1 MPASICV
8 YGTENGWGVG
18 NVPGRTFGI
27 AQLTAIFG
35 DALLLPELKSTQEQT
50 ICIRSHDLG
59 NLLYDPS
66 LDFGLGPAMLSGPI
80 AKIQGPGCPRTC
92 EKFSQA

>member
-1 MPASICV
+1 
-8 YGTENGWGVG
+8 VG

-80 AKIQGPGCPRTC
+80 AKIHGPGCPKTC